1 MKESKY
7 QTMIMVG
14 ITLVFLSGVM
24 IYVSLTSPRVYVE
37 ETTSHLIT
45 YDVQTQATQGQTVV
59 QTTQATANTTKQYTK
74 SYSNV
79 VNLNTCTQEELT
91 RISGIGEKRAMLI
104 IAYREEIGGY
114 TSVEQIKNIRGIGDA
129 TFEKVAPYL
138 AV

>member
-1 MKESKY
+1 
-7 QTMIMVG
+7 MIMIG

-24 IYVSLTSPRVYVE
+24 IYVSLSSPRVYVK
-37 ETTSHLIT
+37 ETTSLQIAES
-45 YDVQTQATQGQTVV
+45 TQVLETQQSNVV
-59 QTTQATANTTKQYTK
+59 TQVETSPSTTWKQK
-74 SYSNV
+74 EVYSNV
-79 VNLNTCTQEELT
+79 VNLNTCSEEDLI

-114 TSVEQIKNIRGIGDA
+114 TSVDQIKNIRGIGDA